1 MLGLVRPSAAKL
13 SLQRGLASAASPTY
27 DVAIVGGG
35 IVGLASA
42 QELVGRHPG
51 LTVVLVEKESE
62 LALHQTGHNSGVV
75 HAGLYYKPG
84 SLMARLCVEG
94 MAATYTYCDHHD
106 IPYKKV
112 GKLVVA
118 TNALEEE
125 RLLALWE
132 RASQNGVAD
141 LELVDR

>member
-1 MLGLVRPSAAKL
+1 MLGLVRPTAAKL
-13 SLQRGLASAASPTY
+13 SLQRGLASSASAAY

-51 LTVVLVEKESE
+51 LTVVLVEKEAE

-94 MAATYTYCDHHD
+94 MAATYTYCDRHD

-118 TNALEEE
+118 TNDLEEE

>member
-1 MLGLVRPSAAKL
+1 MLGLVRPTIAKL
-13 SLQRGLASAASPTY
+13 SLQRGLASSSY

-42 QELVGRHPG
+42 QELVARHPG
-51 LTVVLVEKESE
+51 LTVVLVEKEAE

-75 HAGLYYKPG
+75 HAGLYYQPG

-94 MAATYTYCDHHD
+94 MAATYSYCDTHG

-118 TNALEEE
+118 TNELEEQ
-125 RLLALWE
+125 RLMALWE
-132 RASQNGVAD
+132 RASQNGVAG